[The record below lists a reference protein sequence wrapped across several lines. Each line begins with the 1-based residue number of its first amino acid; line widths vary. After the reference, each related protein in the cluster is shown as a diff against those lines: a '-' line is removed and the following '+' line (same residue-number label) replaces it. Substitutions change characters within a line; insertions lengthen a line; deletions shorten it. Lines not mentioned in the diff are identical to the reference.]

1 MTLAAIL
8 LMPERE
14 PRAPTST
21 TRGRHLVSAISI
33 LHSTLST
40 GLRPEGVEGG
50 REGEGERERER
61 EREKEREISYTD
73 FGTK

>member
-8 LMPERE
+8 LMPDRE

-21 TRGRHLVSAISI
+21 TRGRHFLSAISI

-40 GLRPEGVEGG
+40 GLRSEG
-50 REGEGERERER
+50 GERERER
-61 EREKEREISYTD
+61 TIVKW
-73 FGTK
+73 